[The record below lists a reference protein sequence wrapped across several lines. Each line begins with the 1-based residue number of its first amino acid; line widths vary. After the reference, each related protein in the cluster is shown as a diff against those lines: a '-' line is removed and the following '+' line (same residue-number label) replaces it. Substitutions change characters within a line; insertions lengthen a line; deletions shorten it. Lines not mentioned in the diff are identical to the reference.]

1 MCAHGLIY
9 FDIWPFGRPT
19 CCVFHPDILSQFTQ
33 DKSVP
38 KAPEV
43 ARELGPLTDTRDL
56 VSMEGRE
63 WKFWRSVFNPSFSS
77 KNLTALLPAFLEEI
91 QVLKERFIQAARSG
105 EVLNME
111 KTVATA
117 TVDVI
122 CRATL

>member
-1 MCAHGLIY
+1 MCAHGVIY
-9 FDIWPFGRPT
+9 FDTWPFGGST
-19 CCVFHPDILSQFTQ
+19 FCIFHPDIISQFTQ
-33 DKSVP
+33 DRSFP
-38 KAPEV
+38 KAPDV
-43 ARELGPLTDTRDL
+43 SRELGPLTDLRDL
-56 VSMEGRE
+56 VSMEGTE

-91 QVLKERFIQAARSG
+91 QVLKSRFLQAAESG